1 MVRRRHDMPFGAA
14 VLPDG
19 GVRFRLWA
27 PAARSVA
34 LLLETHEMRPA
45 LALQPAGDGWFELT
59 TDAARAGDLYRYVID
74 GDAALPDPASRF
86 QPAGVHGASEIVDP
100 AAFAWPD
107 GDWRGRPWEEAVI
120 YELHVGAFTAAGDHA
135 GVAARL
141 DHLVGL
147 GVTAVELMPLAATPG
162 RCNWGYDGVQLFA
175 PDARYGRPDSLKALV
190 VAAHRRGLM
199 VLLDV
204 VYNHFGPEGN
214 YLARYAPDF
223 FARQRTP
230 WGEAIDFSGDRE
242 APVRAFFRHNALYW
256 LEEYHFD
263 GLRLDAAQAMRDDGE
278 PHILDEIAAAVRDS
292 TGSDRHI
299 HLVLENDD
307 NAVRHLGR
315 AEDGRPRFYTA
326 QWNDDFHHVLHGLL
340 TDEADGHY
348 RDYQDRRAA
357 RLGRVLAEGFDYQ
370 GEPSLHRGGRRRG
383 EPSGGLPPPAFV
395 AFLQNHDHVGNRA
408 FGERLGM
415 LAEPAALRAAIAVL
429 LLAPSVPLLFMGEE
443 WQADEPF
450 LFFSDLAPELAAA
463 VRAGRRRDFA
473 KFRDF
478 GDPDLSHRLPDPQ
491 DPANLA
497 RSTLRW
503 TALAEPGRRDWLAYY
518 RGLLALRHAEIVP
531 RLAGIQGGGASYAVA
546 GSLLAVAW
554 RLGDGSR
561 LSLTAVLG
569 EEGAPAPPK
578 DGRILFTTHPGAG
591 KDTQE
596 LPPWFV
602 AWSIAAPAGD

>member
-1 MVRRRHDMPFGAA
+1 MPFGAA
-14 VLPDG
+14 VLPEG

-34 LLLETHEMRPA
+34 LLLESHGTPPT
-45 LALQPAGDGWFELT
+45 LALQAAGDGWFELT

-107 GDWRGRPWEEAVI
+107 GDWRGRPWEDAVI
-120 YELHVGAFTAAGDHA
+120 YELHVGAFTTEGDHA
-135 GVAARL
+135 GVEARL
-141 DHLVGL
+141 DHLVRL
-147 GVTAVELMPLAATPG
+147 GVTALELMPLAATPG
-162 RCNWGYDGVQLFA
+162 RRNWGYDGVQLFA
-175 PDARYGRPDSLKALV
+175 PDVRYGRPDALKALV
-190 VAAHRRGLM
+190 AAAHRRGLM

-214 YLARYAPDF
+214 YLARYAPGF
-223 FARQRTP
+223 FAQQRTP
-230 WGEAIDFSGDRE
+230 WGEAIDFSGNHE

-256 LEEYHFD
+256 LEEYHLD

-278 PHILDEIAAAVRDS
+278 PHILDEIAAAARDAA
-292 TGSDRHI
+292 GSDRHV

-307 NAVRHLGR
+307 NAVRHLAR
-315 AEDGRPRFYTA
+315 AEDGGPRFYTA

-348 RDYQDRRAA
+348 RDHQDRRPA

-383 EPSGGLPPPAFV
+383 EPSAGLPPTAFV

-408 FGERLGM
+408 FGERLGA
-415 LAEPAALRAAIAVL
+415 LAGPAALRAAIAIL

-450 LFFSDLAPELAAA
+450 LFFSDLAPELAAG
-463 VRAGRRRDFA
+463 VRAGRRRDFT

-503 TALAEPGRRDWLAYY
+503 TALAEPGHRDWLAYY

-561 LSLTAVLG
+561 LNLTAVLA
-569 EEGAPAPPK
+569 EEGAQAPPK
-578 DGRILFTTHPGAG
+578 DGRVLFTTHPGAG
-591 KDTQE
+591 KDRQE

-602 AWSIAAPAGD
+602 AWSIEAPAGD